1 MGSWRNTSHDIPTTF
16 SACKIPCC
24 RVHLIINTWL
34 QRWAKEVTVA
44 KWYDSVSVRSVL
56 RPLKLE
62 YIPTKSKVHSL
73 PKKGCWTSNFSLQ
86 IISAFVAGSFIT
98 LIAAFVVLGL
108 STDSSLACIIS
119 RLSIFLFI
127 GFFEYGIYGFVKND
141 AVSLVCK
148 LSENAMLCH
157 GRLLVR
163 CHWGPLRALV
173 TPVLIRIPSVF
184 LSRSSL
190 HWRTRESASS
200 ADWTK

>member
-1 MGSWRNTSHDIPTTF
+1 MGSWRNTSHDIPTAF
-16 SACKIPCC
+16 CPCKIPCC

-98 LIAAFVVLGL
+98 LIAAFVVL
-108 STDSSLACIIS
+108 
-119 RLSIFLFI
+119 RL
-127 GFFEYGIYGFVKND
+127 IYGF
-141 AVSLVCK
+141 
-148 LSENAMLCH
+148 
-157 GRLLVR
+157 
-163 CHWGPLRALV
+163 
-173 TPVLIRIPSVF
+173 I
-184 LSRSSL
+184 SSL
-190 HWRTRESASS
+190 HHLQVLHLSVHWLLWIRHLRVCKKRCSVAGM
-200 ADWTK
+200 